1 MVELGWAFRLIRLN
15 WLIIIVSRSKRE
27 RCRAKCNEY
36 PLHKLRDLP
45 DGARSTTTK

>member
-15 WLIIIVSRSKRE
+15 WLTIIVSRRKRDW
-27 RCRAKCNEY
+27 CRAKCNEY
-36 PLHKLRDLP
+36 PLDKLRDLP